1 MLLNNSFH
9 CLHHLPSLW
18 HHQPKWS
25 GLLRFDNLTLP
36 RLYTIVVCVLKS
48 GSDCVYFG
56 LPLLSHQ
63 IRIESHEQIKRRKI
77 GHFCKFCD
85 FKSWR
90 CEWYTLKNSFIY
102 QCLNKLLETLK
113 LDLSFTTQISN
124 SMKFEF
130 DGLYF
135 RVTWSR

>member
-63 IRIESHEQIKRRKI
+63 IRIESHEQIERRKAI
-77 GHFCKFCD
+77 FA
-85 FKSWR
+85 
-90 CEWYTLKNSFIY
+90 SFVT
-102 QCLNKLLETLK
+102 LNKLKMRIIYKVRKSLYLSVFEQTTWNSKTRFEFYYSNFK
-113 LDLSFTTQISN
+113 LDEI
-124 SMKFEF
+124 
-130 DGLYF
+130 
-135 RVTWSR
+135 RVWWFVF